1 MCFSVA
7 AKGNCADKASKSSVN
22 SVAPKKSSV
31 TMYNHS
37 TRVERDIPYNDE
49 RLVVR
54 DLKIDDDA
62 YSQAMKESSTDNREQ
77 DHQKKVQEVRSKVA
91 MTKQNVEKEYR
102 DTISFL
108 NSLPKDMGNKPIVC
122 MF

>member
-1 MCFSVA
+1 
-7 AKGNCADKASKSSVN
+7 
-22 SVAPKKSSV
+22 
-31 TMYNHS
+31 MYNHS

-54 DLKIDDDA
+54 DLQIDDDA
-62 YSQAMKESSTDNREQ
+62 YSQAMKESSTDDRER
-77 DHQKKVQEVRSKVA
+77 DYQKKVQEVRSKVA
-91 MTKQNVEKEYR
+91 MTKQSVEKEYR

-108 NSLPKDMGNKPIVC
+108 KSLPKDMGNKPIVC